1 MNPAMEFSIHRSLPL
16 HFCILGLPKEAVVT
30 MVISAGK
37 RAEGGVYGPRLRF
50 DREHFVHTH

>member
-1 MNPAMEFSIHRSLPL
+1 MEFSIHRAVPL